1 VPAVER
7 AAEAGALIGR
17 EARAGLAHGLAPILV
32 AAADIGAAALLTVA
46 IPRLDALSLALGR
59 LLVPIPPAL
68 DLAAFALP
76 PLVYARVVTTG
87 CALAGR
93 VAAFLGAISAV
104 VAFN

>member
-7 AAEAGALIGR
+7 AAEPGALIGR

-46 IPRLDALSLALGR
+46 IPRLDALFLALG

-76 PLVYARVVTTG
+76 PLVYALVVTTG